1 MTFHAEK
8 APDEIKEDGLIPE
21 RLDYGCFLD
30 EFELTEEDI
39 QAATHSM
46 PVTLLSDS
54 NVYVGS
60 SNIDGMGLF
69 AKDVSGGDVVA
80 PMMLDGEKTEAGRY
94 TNHSHDPNAI
104 MIVVDHKNI
113 DLVATRDINNEE
125 VTIDYRKSKGAKD
138 VTESR
143 AKQAKIEGSG
153 SGVY

>member
-1 MTFHAEK
+1 M
-8 APDEIKEDGLIPE
+8 IIEDGLIPE
-21 RLDYGCFLD
+21 RLDYDQF
-30 EFELTEEDI
+30 LTEFGLTEKDL

-54 NVYVGS
+54 NVYVAPSG
-60 SNIDGMGLF
+60 IDGMGLF
-69 AKDVSGGDVVA
+69 ANDVSGGDVLA

-113 DLVATRDINNEE
+113 DLVATRDIANEE

-143 AKQAKIEGSG
+143 VRPPHG
-153 SGVY
+153 